1 MKNLPIEALIVA
13 QGNELKTDS
22 RKVAA
27 AFGKQHAHVMRDI
40 RKIITQTPD
49 YFSQSIFGLVEYTD
63 NKGEKRPMYEMTKD
77 GFMLLTMGF
86 NGEKAFNIKIAYI
99 EAFNEMRH
107 KLDNINTS
115 LISKLLA
122 ALEAEKQ
129 SAALASMAGRI
140 LRERRDEKPANQI
153 RIEHYEQQI
162 QPLLVG
168 FEAA

>member
-1 MKNLPIEALIVA
+1 MTNLPIEALIIA

-27 AFGKQHAHVMRDI
+27 AFGKRQAHVLRSIDEILSKSPEFASAHFWVYVEKQRVGNSEREMRGYMMD
-40 RKIITQTPD
+40 
-49 YFSQSIFGLVEYTD
+49 
-63 NKGEKRPMYEMTKD
+63 KD

-99 EAFNEMRH
+99 QAFNDMRH
-107 KLDNINTS
+107 KLDNINTT

-129 SAALASMAGRI
+129 SATLASLAGRI
-140 LRERRDEKPANQI
+140 LRERRDEKSVNQL

-162 QPLLVG
+162 QSLLVG
-168 FEAA
+168 LE